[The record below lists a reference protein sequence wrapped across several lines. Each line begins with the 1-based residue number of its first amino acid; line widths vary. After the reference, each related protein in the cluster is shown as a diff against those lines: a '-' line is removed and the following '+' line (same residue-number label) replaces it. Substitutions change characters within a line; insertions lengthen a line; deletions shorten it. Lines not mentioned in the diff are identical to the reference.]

1 MAWEAIIITKE
12 IWVEYQLFPKVF
24 KPGPQ
29 LSYRKLYLPI
39 YYLLTSLLESS
50 TIKRLML
57 VINNTLLYHNG
68 ALVDSNLE
76 FRSKQRMIE
85 LQYKISNVT
94 TALILQGISHEF
106 PVWPQ
111 ATSHL
116 KSRSVFRKT
125 GCC

>member
-24 KPGPQ
+24 KAGPQ
-29 LSYRKLYLPI
+29 LSYRKLY
-39 YYLLTSLLESS
+39 YLLASLLESS

-94 TALILQGISHEF
+94 TALILEGISDEF